1 MAAPSGTTWG
11 SIVGG
16 YGRIGIY
23 TSLSTTNTAVTMTTQ
38 IWFWSKYSVSDTS
51 NSLYYTM
58 SSSASS
64 AVDVIGSKSIST
76 TVSSG
81 TGWSTSNQKKIFEY
95 KHAAITRTTAAQTRY
110 LYTKLANVDRVGG
123 TMYAS
128 KTVSIPKL
136 ASYTVKY
143 NANGGSGAPSSQ
155 TKWYGK
161 SLTLSKTKPTRTGYT
176 FQGWG
181 TTSTD
186 TSVDYASGASYTGN
200 AALTLYAI
208 WKANTFTV
216 KYNAN
221 GGSGAPGNQTKTYG
235 VALTLSNTKPTRTNY
250 TFKGWGTSA
259 SSTTVAYAA
268 GASYTANAAI
278 TLYAIWELSYKKPR
292 ITSFSADRCDS
303 SGNISD
309 EGTNA
314 LIKFNWATD
323 LAMDS
328 IVFDW
333 KLSTDNSYSNSTTYT
348 VTGGTS
354 GTVSQVIGSNSLASD
369 HTYDI
374 MVTVSDSNG
383 VTSKTTIVEGLKFS
397 IDLLAGGG
405 GVSFG
410 KPAEL
415 EDTADF
421 NYELRL
427 RKKSISTYE
436 DTGYI
441 QEREDTGTNVGFG
454 IGSGGNNHGI
464 WNGKL
469 GKWIY
474 KCDGSDITIGS
485 EHGDVRPYYRAGDVV
500 NIYMRTAGYV
510 TNSKTNVCFTI
521 PLSRP
526 VIGSPDVTITSIDG
540 LTMRQ
545 GGNYTHGSS
554 ATVYANVSSYT
565 ATLNA
570 GGNFI
575 FVTAT
580 INDTTN
586 AVNNDATGIYV
597 SVKVTFS

>member
-64 AVDVIGSKSIST
+64 AVDNVGSKSIST

-110 LYTKLANVDRVGG
+110 LYTKLVNVDRVGG

-186 TSVDYASGASYTGN
+186 TSVNYAPGASYTGN

-235 VALTLSNTKPTRTNY
+235 VALTLSSTKPTRTNY

-259 SSTTVAYAA
+259 SSTSVAYAA
-268 GASYTANAAI
+268 GGSYTANAAI

-292 ITSFSADRCDS
+292 ISNFTVSKCDT
-303 SGNISD
+303 SGNVNE
-309 EGTNA
+309 EGPNA
-314 LIKFNWATD
+314 IVDFSWSTD
-323 LAMDS
+323 LACTD
-328 IVFDW
+328 IHVYW
-333 KLSTDNSYSNSTTYT
+333 KLSTETSYTNSENLTSS
-348 VTGGTS
+348 GTS
-354 GTVSQVIGSNSLASD
+354 GNESIMLAGYNITSD
-369 HTYDI
+369 HTYDF
-374 MVTVSDSNG
+374 MVSVSDSSG
-383 VTSKTTIVEGLKFS
+383 TTTKTITVEGIRFS

-421 NYELRL
+421 NYELLL
-427 RKKSISTYE
+427 RKRSKSMYE
-436 DTGYI
+436 DTAYT
-441 QEREDTGTNVGFG
+441 QEREDTGTVVGFG

-485 EHGDVRPYYRAGDVV
+485 AYGDVRPYYRAGDT
-500 NIYMRTAGYV
+500 ISYYIRTAGYV
-510 TNSKTNVCFTI
+510 TNSSTEVVFSI
-521 PLSRP
+521 PLSKP
-526 VIGSPDVTITSIDG
+526 VIGSPTVSVTSIDG
-540 LTMRQ
+540 FTLRQ
-545 GGNYTHGSS
+545 GAKYTHGSS
-554 ATVYANVSSYT
+554 ASVYTTPDSYNSVNLGANYIHISAKFSV
-565 ATLNA
+565 
-570 GGNFI
+570 
-575 FVTAT
+575 
-580 INDTTN
+580 TTN
-586 AVNNDATGIYV
+586 ATNNDAIGIYW
-597 SVKVTFS
+597 SGKVTFS